1 MMVGTGGNRYH
12 PVEGSVNNL
21 DFGFG
26 PRLRDLDTM
35 AAEERIEVK
44 TATVGCDGGL
54 PSPKRSPGSAQAGG
68 ASGHPM
74 VYLKIG
80 VSGEIACPYCSRRYV
95 LAPGEQDA
103 PAEADH

>member
-12 PVEGSVNNL
+12 PVIGSVNDL
-21 DFGFG
+21 DVGFG

-44 TATVGCDGGL
+44 TANVGCDG
-54 PSPKRSPGSAQAGG
+54 GG

-80 VSGEIACPYCSRRYV
+80 GGKDGGGPREITCPYCSRRYV
-95 LAPGEQDA
+95 LAADA
-103 PAEADH
+103 PAEAGH